1 MAGAS
6 LLHTFRRIILP
17 LLAPTVIAVIIWIL
31 VHSVREFSIAVMLQ
45 SGRNSVLSTMLYS
58 YWDTGSPEHA
68 AALAVLLMLLL
79 LGLVGILSLTRRR
92 LEI

>member
-6 LLHTFRRIILP
+6 LLRTFRRIILP

-31 VHSVREFSIAVMLQ
+31 VHSVREFSIAVILQ
-45 SGRNSVLSTMLYS
+45 SGRNSVLSTILYS